1 MYVRRRGAQSLFW
14 GMFEQKPL
22 DRMWFMSRTTQANPR
37 ARALGAELRQLREEA
52 KLGVRELGRR
62 LGIGHTT
69 VWRYESG
76 TKPPS
81 PEDTASL
88 LTALGVTGAERERI
102 IEMSRSVREPN
113 WLSSGVP
120 GMREELAT
128 LIDFERS
135 ATHITE
141 MCTLVISGLLQTGDY
156 ARAVMAT
163 VPSEQV
169 ETRLAF
175 RLSRREVLERENAP
189 HFVAIIAEAA
199 LWEKLGGASVMAEQ
213 LRYLLKMADRG
224 NVTIQVLP
232 AGADTWHP
240 AHAGPFILFEFDD
253 QQPIVHL
260 EHYRTSA
267 FLRKVKDVA
276 DYRAAADTL
285 RQRAMSPEASKEFIA
300 HRVEAFDNE
309 NGEP

>member
-1 MYVRRRGAQSLFW
+1 MA
-14 GMFEQKPL
+14 
-22 DRMWFMSRTTQANPR
+22 RTTQVNPR

-52 KLGVRELGRR
+52 DLGVRELGRR

-69 VWRYESG
+69 IWRYESG
-76 TKPPS
+76 TKSPS

-88 LTALGVTGAERERI
+88 LTALGITGAERERI
-102 IEMSRSVREPN
+102 IDTARNVREPN

-135 ATHITE
+135 ASHITE
-141 MCTLVISGLLQTGDY
+141 MCTLVVSGLLQTSDY

-163 VPSEQV
+163 VPSEHA
-169 ETRLAF
+169 EARLAF
-175 RLSRREVLERENAP
+175 RLSRRDILDRRDCP

-199 LWEKLGGASVMAEQ
+199 LQERIGGDEVMAEQ
-213 LRYLLKMADRG
+213 LRHLLKMADRD
-224 NVTIQVLP
+224 NVTIQVLA
-232 AGADTWHP
+232 AGATTWHP
-240 AHAGPFILFEFDD
+240 AHAGPFILFEFAD

-267 FLRKVKDVA
+267 FLRKIKDVA
-276 DYRAAADTL
+276 DYRTAADTL
-285 RQRAMSPEASKEFIA
+285 RQRAMSPDESKATIA
-300 HRVEAFDNE
+300 RRLESIE
-309 NGEP
+309 RES